1 MSFLA
6 KFSTDGEE
14 LTVLNCRFHFAQETD
29 RTNRP
34 TSIPMGGVID
44 LTIESNGSTNLFDWM
59 ISSTQTKSGVITFF
73 RRDTMSKLKTLKFSD
88 AHCVSYEEQY
98 NHASEFPMQITLQLS
113 AKELKLNDS
122 TYKNNWPS
130 ES

>member
-6 KFSTDGEE
+6 NFSADGEE

-59 ISSTQTKSGVITFF
+59 ISSTQTKSGIITFF
-73 RRDTMSKLKTLKFSD
+73 RRDSRS
-88 AHCVSYEEQY
+88 
-98 NHASEFPMQITLQLS
+98 
-113 AKELKLNDS
+113 
-122 TYKNNWPS
+122 
-130 ES
+130 